1 MRRLRDVL
9 PLAAFVLLLLPSSAR
24 AQATVTGVVRDNT
37 GAVLPGV
44 TVEASSAALIEKSRI
59 AVTDPTGQY
68 RITELP
74 PGVYVLTFTLSGF
87 SVARRD
93 DVEVRGSGV
102 IPINAELRVGTLQET
117 ITVTGES
124 PLVDTQSTRRE
135 MVLTSDTINSLPATR
150 SYGALLNAIPGLSTN
165 TGSTSAMAT
174 PDMTFFTANG
184 GRQNGGQ
191 VQIDGMPVAASFN
204 GGGVSTFTYDIANA
218 AEMQVLV
225 SGGLGEAEN
234 GEPRI
239 NLVPQA
245 GGNRFRGQGF
255 YSGAG
260 KWSASNNITP
270 ELQAKQITAPPTIL
284 KLWDASG
291 SFSGPVLRD
300 RLWFFG
306 NVRQY
311 GNYQTVEGVYGNQYA
326 GDATRWDFARNTS
339 VQART
344 ANSRDIFSGRLTA
357 QITEKNRL
365 TFYHEYQ
372 HRCSGST
379 LQEGSGCRSPGQG
392 WIGLGTGGNTPA
404 APESWPGYHDF
415 PYYVTQIAWTSPV
428 SSKLLLD
435 AGFSR
440 FHYLWAGF
448 GQAPPDR
455 LNLIPVT
462 ETQAIDD
469 HRANFTYRGIY
480 DPIAY
485 AYADNDANPNNWK
498 AALSYVTGAHSM
510 KFGYQGS
517 YQKSLQGREANTTL
531 LRYVFNNRQPTGFG
545 FYLTPRWEI
554 NDRTATQSLY
564 AQDQWTLRR
573 VTLQGAVR
581 YDRAWSWAPSEHN
594 GSTETSQF
602 MPAPITFPRTVSV
615 AGYNDITTRW
625 GAAWDVFGDGRT
637 ALKANIGKYLQ
648 TATNDENYAV
658 NNPAGLSRFV
668 TFVTNRSWTDN
679 DQDRVIDCQLMTFG
693 AQSPATTGSVDTCG
707 ALGGN
712 NLNFGN
718 PNPNATVV
726 NPEILKG
733 WGVRPSDWGLNV
745 SVQHEVLPRVS
756 VEVGYN
762 RRWFQNFFVTDN
774 RAVSAAD
781 YEPWTFT
788 APQNEDLPGG
798 GGYPINLQAISAAA
812 FTRPA
817 QNYITFETDYGD
829 ARKQYWHGVT
839 VSATARLNWGLTVQG
854 GTTTGRGVRDR
865 CDTAAALPEEF
876 LVAVGSSL
884 ARTETC
890 DVTEPWMTSV
900 RGLASYT
907 VPWIDVLVSANFR
920 SLNPANALPGL
931 VASVSATNGASLNAN
946 AAVPNAV
953 VQASLGRIPGGG
965 QPTGTT
971 TINLLRPGELYPD
984 ERVNQLDMRLAK
996 IIRFGARRVDI
1007 GIDAYNLFNTGDATG
1022 FDQSFTYTPTA
1033 TNPQRFLWPTSIVS
1047 PRFARFNLTLS
1058 F

>member
-1 MRRLRDVL
+1 MPRLRGALLLV
-9 PLAAFVLLLLPSSAR
+9 PVVLLLQPAAAH
-24 AQATVTGVVRDNT
+24 AQATLAGLVRDNT

-44 TVEASSAALIEKSRI
+44 TVEVTSGALIEKSRI
-59 AVTDPTGQY
+59 AITDGTGQY

-74 PGVYVLTFTLSGF
+74 PGTYLITFTLTGF
-87 SVARRD
+87 SVVKRE

-102 IPINAELRVGTLQET
+102 VPINADLRVGNLQET

-135 MVLTSDTINSLPATR
+135 TVLTSETINSLPATR
-150 SYGALLNAIPGLSTN
+150 SYGAVLNAIPGLSTN

-191 VQIDGMPVAASFN
+191 VQIDGLPVAASFN

-239 NLVPQA
+239 NLVPQS
-245 GGNRFRGQGF
+245 GGNTFRGQGF

-260 KWSASNNITP
+260 KWSAGDNITP
-270 ELQAKQITAPPTIL
+270 ALQAQSIVAAPTIL
-284 KLWDASG
+284 KLWDVSG
-291 SFSGPVLRD
+291 TLSGPLLRD

-306 NVRQY
+306 SLRQY
-311 GNYQTVEGVYGNQYA
+311 GNYQRVEGVVGNRFA
-326 GDATRWDFARNTS
+326 GDAAHWDYAADPS
-339 VQART
+339 LEART
-344 ANSRDIFSGRLTA
+344 ANSRDIVSGRVTA
-357 QITEKNRL
+357 QITDNNRV

-379 LQEGSGCRSPGQG
+379 LQEGSGCRAPGQG

-415 PYYVTQIAWTSPV
+415 PYNVTQIAWTSPV
-428 SSKLLLD
+428 SNRLLVE

-455 LNLIPVT
+455 VNLIPVT
-462 ETQAIDD
+462 ETQAIDG
-469 HRANFTYRGIY
+469 HRANFSYRGIY

-485 AYADNDANPNNWK
+485 AYADNDANPNNWR
-498 AALSYVTGAHSM
+498 AAMSYVTGAHAM

-517 YQKSLQGREANTTL
+517 YQRSLQGREANTTL
-531 LRYVFNNRQPTGFG
+531 LRYVFNNRQPSGFG
-545 FYLTPRWEI
+545 FFLTPRWEV

-564 AQDQWTLRR
+564 AQDQWTLGRLT
-573 VTLQGAVR
+573 VQGALR
-581 YDRAWSWAPSEHN
+581 YDRAWSWAPAEHN

-602 MPAPITFPRTVSV
+602 MPNPITFPRTVSV

-625 GAAWDVFGDGRT
+625 GAAWDVFGNGRT

-658 NNPAGLSRFV
+658 NNPAGLTRFV
-668 TFVTNRSWTDN
+668 TFVTNRSWIDHDTDF
-679 DQDRVIDCQLMTFG
+679 VIDCQLMNFA
-693 AQSPATTGSVDTCG
+693 AQSPAATGSVDTCG
-707 ALGGN
+707 ALSGN

-726 NPEILKG
+726 NPAMLKG

-774 RAVSAAD
+774 RAVSEAD
-781 YEPWTFT
+781 YQPWTFT
-788 APQNEDLPGG
+788 APQHEALPGG
-798 GGYPINLQAISAAA
+798 GGYPINLHVISAAA
-812 FTRPA
+812 ATRAA
-817 QNYITFETDYGD
+817 QNYVTFETDYGD
-829 ARKQYWHGVT
+829 ARTQYWHGAT
-839 VSATARLNWGLTVQG
+839 VSATARLPWGLTVQG
-854 GTTTGRGVRDR
+854 GTTTGRGVRNR
-865 CDTAAALPEEF
+865 CDTAGALPEEF
-876 LVAVGSSL
+876 LVAAGSPL
-884 ARTETC
+884 ARIDTC
-890 DVTEPWMTSV
+890 DVTEPWLTSV

-907 VPWIDVLVSANFR
+907 VPFVDVLVSANFR

-931 VASVSATNGASLNAN
+931 VGSVSATNGASLSAN
-946 AAVPNAV
+946 APVPNTV
-953 VQASLGRIPGGG
+953 IQASLGRLPGTGLAN
-965 QPTGTT
+965 GTT
-971 TINLLRPGELYPD
+971 TINLLKPGELYPD

-996 IIRFGARRVDI
+996 IIRFGGRRADI
-1007 GIDAYNLFNTGDATG
+1007 GIDVYNVFNTSDATA
-1022 FDQSFTYTPTA
+1022 FDPAFTYTVTPT
-1033 TNPQRFLWPTSIVS
+1033 TPQRFLFPTSIVS
-1047 PRFARFNLTLS
+1047 PRFARFNLTVS